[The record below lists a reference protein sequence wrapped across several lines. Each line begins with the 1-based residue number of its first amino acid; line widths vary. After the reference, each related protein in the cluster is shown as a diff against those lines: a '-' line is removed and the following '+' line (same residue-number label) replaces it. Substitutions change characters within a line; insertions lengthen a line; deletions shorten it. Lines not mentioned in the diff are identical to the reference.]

1 MEKHLRAFIEAHP
14 NGWQHQNWLELLAD
28 LEQKGFDV
36 SDTEVIGWELE
47 RERLSWELRRKGV
60 PGLGPKRIDAVV
72 ERFGSLWSLR
82 QAEPED
88 VARIKTIPGK
98 LAEKVVAAV
107 R

>member
-14 NGWQHQNWLELLAD
+14 GGWHHQDWLEFLGE
-28 LEQKGFDV
+28 LERDGFDV
-36 SDTEVIGWELE
+36 SDTDGIGWELE

-72 ERFGSLWSLR
+72 DRFGTLWSLR
-82 QAEPED
+82 HAEVEEL
-88 VARIKTIPGK
+88 AQIKTIHGK
-98 LAEKVVAAV
+98 LAEKVIDAV